1 MNLQPRPPGSVNGC
15 HAAPIAR
22 RRRGVRPVLAA
33 IAAAAVVGLG
43 LVQAPA
49 SPARG
54 GQDPA
59 ANGTKAK
66 SHEDAA
72 AAIARIRRAVTD
84 ADRRLV
90 ALSAAVVD
98 DPAAPRALEDA
109 VNQLRIDLIQAEG
122 RLDHATRRREI
133 AEMAKKEFVEATFP
147 HDATQIEGELRIAQ
161 AENVR
166 ANALLKDAG
175 TEVEKATA
183 ELELKK
189 SEMLLEAYGQKKEV
203 LNKYTKEFVTKNL
216 ESDLKKAHSEELS
229 ATAELELTREKL
241 ARAEKAAAAGRPAE
255 GASVRIL
262 ALIEQALPIEEK
274 LQGGLAQARKDGGL
288 GESQIRELRGW
299 SNELT
304 ALIDEAEAVHSADEL
319 ARVKPQLKKSAR

>member
-1 MNLQPRPPGSVNGC
+1 MTQQSRPTGSADRV
-15 HAAPIAR
+15 HAEPIAR
-22 RRRGVRPVLAA
+22 RRRGVHPVLAA
-33 IAAAAVVGLG
+33 AMAAAVVGLG

-49 SPARG
+49 TSARG

-59 ANGTKAK
+59 ADKAK
-66 SHEDAA
+66 SREDPA

-90 ALSAAVVD
+90 ALAAAVVD
-98 DPAAPRALEDA
+98 DPAAPRALDDA
-109 VNQLRIDLIQAEG
+109 VAGLRIELIETEG

-133 AEMAKKEFVEATFP
+133 AGLAKKEFVEATFP
-147 HDATQIEGELRIAQ
+147 HDSTQVEGELRLAQ
-161 AENVR
+161 AQNVR
-166 ANALLKDAG
+166 ANALVKDAG

-229 ATAELELTREKL
+229 ATVELELTRGKL
-241 ARAEKAAAAGRPAE
+241 ARAEKAAAAGRPTD
-255 GASVRIL
+255 GASAQIL
-262 ALIEQALPIEEK
+262 ALIERALPIEEK
-274 LQGGLAQARKDGGL
+274 LQAGLAQFRKDGGL

-299 SNELT
+299 SDDLT
-304 ALIDEAEAVHSADEL
+304 ALIEEAEVVKAADEL